1 MRTQVSASLL
11 VLLGL
16 FADGRCRRRRP
27 PASGKTAEE
36 NYKATCQPCHMADGN
51 AALKPMNFADGEWK
65 HGTTPQALAKV
76 ITDGVPGTAMMP
88 FKTRFS
94 EQEILE
100 LAKYVRKFDPKLKGA
115 PRPRRRK
122 PPSDAVASRLA
133 SGVYCSPVRRTAAC
147 SRCRSRRSRRQ
158 SGPAHRC

>member
-1 MRTQVSASLL
+1 MNPVPSLAG
-11 VLLGL
+11 VLAFLAAAAAG
-16 FADGRCRRRRP
+16 AQTAGD
-27 PASGKTAEE
+27 GKTAEE

-65 HGTTPQALAKV
+65 HGTTVQDLAKV

-100 LAKYVRKFDPKLKGA
+100 LAKYVRHFDPKLKGA
-115 PRPRRRK
+115 RRVGGQEE
-122 PPSDAVASRLA
+122 A
-133 SGVYCSPVRRTAAC
+133 G
-147 SRCRSRRSRRQ
+147 RSK
-158 SGPAHRC
+158 

>member
-1 MRTQVSASLL
+1 MRIRSLL
-11 VLLGL
+11 SAGVLGL
-16 FADGRCRRRRP
+16 FLTADVGAQTA
-27 PASGKTAEE
+27 ASGKTAEE

-76 ITDGVPGTAMMP
+76 ITEGVPGTAMMP

-94 EQEILE
+94 EKEILE

-115 PRPRRRK
+115 RPATARK
-122 PPSDAVASRLA
+122 K
-133 SGVYCSPVRRTAAC
+133 AATTK
-147 SRCRSRRSRRQ
+147 
-158 SGPAHRC
+158 